1 MITKPIGRAF
11 AGKVPA
17 GAEEPAEAPD
27 PLLCGLARLAAIACG
42 TAWAGI
48 VIDDGGEAWCD
59 SMGARSSALRLSK
72 RDPFAECAARAAEL
86 IEVPDATLDERF
98 RSFEHVSGA
107 PGVRFYAGCAL
118 RTARGDALG
127 VLSVY
132 HTAPRTLTPEQR
144 TALRLLA
151 EQAVAHAES
160 RSRTAE
166 LNLLCDTLPEGS
178 AKTLLD
184 SAPVAVYHTDAAGNM
199 TYSNP
204 EYRRIFGLEPGH
216 DPDAWA
222 QRVHPDD
229 RAHMQGLW
237 AEFCRR
243 PAASRFDGYRTQ
255 AQDGAVRHFS
265 EQVVPAEGIPGWV
278 GTITE
283 VTDLVAARD
292 DLRRVESLF
301 RNTFDQAPI
310 GIAHADRRGRILR
323 CNQSFWNMLGYEP
336 ADLKDRTIADV
347 THADD
352 VARVAVELKRL
363 WNDEVQ
369 FVDLEKRYIRK
380 DGSLLWVRMTTALV
394 RETDGR
400 PQYSVEFLRDISARK
415 ESAEELERVH
425 KQLMTASRQA
435 GMAEV
440 ATNVLHNVGNILN
453 SVNISASL
461 VIERIKQSKAPG
473 VSRVA
478 ALLQEKGAE
487 LAEFIA
493 RDERG
498 KRIPEYLTSLGEQ
511 LLSDQKMA
519 LVELASLRENL
530 EHIKDTVAMQQ
541 SYAKLCGVTETV
553 AVVDLVE
560 DSLRLN
566 AGAFVRHG
574 VTLQREFGEVPPITV
589 DKHKVLQILVNL
601 VRNAKYACDESGRSD
616 KLITLRVEKAA
627 AGVRICV
634 MDNGV
639 GIPAQNMSRLF
650 THGFTT
656 RADGHGFGLHSGALA
671 AQELGGSLRV
681 TSEGPGRGATFIL
694 ELPFDRA
701 EPAHG

>member
-1 MITKPIGRAF
+1 MITRPIGQALTGKAPASAAESAGAAPDAF
-11 AGKVPA
+11 A
-17 GAEEPAEAPD
+17 
-27 PLLCGLARLAAIACG
+27 
-42 TAWAGI
+42 
-48 VIDDGGEAWCD
+48 
-59 SMGARSSALRLSK
+59 
-72 RDPFAECAARAAEL
+72 
-86 IEVPDATLDERF
+86 
-98 RSFEHVSGA
+98 
-107 PGVRFYAGCAL
+107 
-118 RTARGDALG
+118 
-127 VLSVY
+127 
-132 HTAPRTLTPEQR
+132 LTK
-144 TALRLLA
+144 A
-151 EQAVAHAES
+151 
-160 RSRTAE
+160 
-166 LNLLCDTLPEGS
+166 
-178 AKTLLD
+178 LLD
-184 SAPVAVYHTDAAGNM
+184 SAPVAVYHTDATGNM

-204 EYRRIFGLEPGH
+204 EYRRIFGLELGH

-229 RAHMQGLW
+229 RARMQSVW

-243 PAASRFDGYRTQ
+243 PTASRFDGYRTL
-255 AQDGAVRHFS
+255 AEDGAVRHFS
-265 EQVVPAEGIPGWV
+265 EQVVAAEGIPGWV
-278 GTITE
+278 GTITD
-283 VTDLVAARD
+283 VTDLIAARD

-310 GIAHADRRGRILR
+310 GIAHADRRGKILR
-323 CNQSFWNMLGYEP
+323 CNQSFWNMLGYQP
-336 ADLKDRTIADV
+336 ADLRDRTIADI
-347 THADD
+347 THGDD
-352 VARVAVELKRL
+352 AARVATELKGL
-363 WNDEVQ
+363 WNGEVQ

-380 DGSLLWVRMTTALV
+380 DGSFLWVRMTTALV
-394 RETDGR
+394 REGDGK

-461 VIERIKQSKAPG
+461 VIERVKQSKAPG
-473 VSRVA
+473 LSRVA
-478 ALLQEKGAE
+478 ALLQEQGAE

-511 LLSDQKMA
+511 LLSDQKME
-519 LVELASLRENL
+519 LVELASLRDNL
-530 EHIKDTVAMQQ
+530 EHIKDTVAIQQ
-541 SYAKLCGVTETV
+541 SYPKLCGVTETV

-574 VTLQREFGEVPPITV
+574 VTLRREFNDVPPITV

-601 VRNAKYACDESGRSD
+601 VRNAKYACDESGRTEKLLTIRID
-616 KLITLRVEKAA
+616 KVP

-634 MDNGV
+634 IDNGV
-639 GIPAQNMSRLF
+639 GISAENMPRLF

-656 RADGHGFGLHSGALA
+656 RASGHGFGLHSGALA

-681 TSEGPGRGATFIL
+681 ESDGPGCGATFML
-694 ELPFDRA
+694 ELPCGAVDG
-701 EPAHG
+701 PHV